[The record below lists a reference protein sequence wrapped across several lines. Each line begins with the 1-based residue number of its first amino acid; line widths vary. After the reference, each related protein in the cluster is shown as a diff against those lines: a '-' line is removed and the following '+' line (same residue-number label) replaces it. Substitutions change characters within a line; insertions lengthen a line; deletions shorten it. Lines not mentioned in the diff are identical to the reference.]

1 MEKQTIETMVGTLD
15 KRMNRQ
21 LKEYLDI
28 CVRCAICKD
37 ACHQYV
43 ATQDMKYL
51 PARRAELIR
60 EIYRKYFTKAGEFVP
75 ALYEARD
82 PDDNMLDEL
91 YDSTYACTGCRRC
104 MFYCP
109 FSIDTAWITS
119 VAKAMLIAAGRGN
132 EMLGQLADAEIF
144 KGDNIEMFRDSTI
157 DGFKD
162 IEAEVRRMTGNPEAE
177 IPVDRQ
183 GADILYVALAGAHS
197 ILPAA
202 VIFNEAGASWT
213 LSMFES
219 ANYGFFFGDPT
230 KAKLIADRFMNE
242 AKRLGV
248 KEVVITECGHAYR
261 VAEMFYEAWAKE
273 KMPFKVRHILEVID
287 DYIKQGR
294 ITVDAKAIAERV
306 TYHDP
311 CQIGRNGGIFEQP
324 RDIVRGDRARLRR
337 HDAQPREAVVLRRRR
352 RHRRDGGVQRRAP
365 AKRREEGRADPRH
378 GRDRARVPV
387 RELPPADRRAERGAR
402 PGVAHRACD
411 ATRRRGDADARHEV
425 PRSVAQGFSGVEHG
439 LNPAGHS
446 EARPSSVH
454 ATARSSVR

>member
-1 MEKQTIETMVGTLD
+1 MDKQTIETMVGVLD
-15 KRMNRQ
+15 ARMNRQ

-51 PARRAELIR
+51 PARRAELLR
-60 EIYRKYFTKAGEFVP
+60 EIYRKYFTKTGQFLP
-75 ALYEARD
+75 DLYEARE
-82 PDDNMLDEL
+82 PDENMLDEL
-91 YDSTYACTGCRRC
+91 YESTYACTGCRRC
-104 MFYCP
+104 TFYCP

-119 VAKAMLIAAGRGN
+119 ISKAILIAAGRGN

-144 KGDNIEMFRDSTI
+144 KGDNAEMFHDSTI

-162 IEAEVRRMTGNPEAE
+162 IETQVREMTGNPNAE

-213 LSMFES
+213 LSFFES
-219 ANYGFFFGDPT
+219 ANYGFFFGDPA

-273 KMPFKVRHILEVID
+273 KMPFRVRHILEVID
-287 DYIKQGR
+287 EYIKEGR
-294 ITVDAKAIAERV
+294 ITVDAAAIAERV

-324 RDIVRGDRARLRR
+324 RDIVRSIAPDFVDMTPNREKQWCCGGGGGIVAMEEFNDVRLKSGGKKVEQIRATGASVLACPCENCRLQINELNEV
-337 HDAQPREAVVLRRRR
+337 HDLGLRIVPVMELVVEAMPLK
-352 RHRRDGGVQRRAP
+352 GAAP
-365 AKRREEGRADPRH
+365 A
-378 GRDRARVPV
+378 
-387 RELPPADRRAERGAR
+387 
-402 PGVAHRACD
+402 
-411 ATRRRGDADARHEV
+411 
-425 PRSVAQGFSGVEHG
+425 
-439 LNPAGHS
+439 AG
-446 EARPSSVH
+446 
-454 ATARSSVR
+454 